1 MVVHADGHVSCLNL
15 ANALILHVLSQFRH
29 VLLVT
34 WRLNEFVVRSIYAVD
49 PFFCYKLPTFRS
61 VGQKTEDY
69 ALAVVC
75 SKLILVVNQLDVAC
89 EEEVAVGLLL
99 WIKTATQNHLV

>member
-1 MVVHADGHVSCLNL
+1 MVVHADSHVSCLNL
-15 ANALILHVLSQFRH
+15 ANALTVHILSQFRH

-34 WRLNEFVVRSIYAVD
+34 WRLNEFVFRRIYAVD
-49 PFFCYKLPTFRS
+49 PFFCDKLPTFRS

-69 ALAVVC
+69 ALAFVC
-75 SKLILVVNQLDVAC
+75 SKLVLVVNQLDVAC
-89 EEEVAVGLLL
+89 EEKVAVGLLH

>member
-1 MVVHADGHVSCLNL
+1 MVVHADSHVSCLNL
-15 ANALILHVLSQFRH
+15 ANALTVHVLSQFRH

-34 WRLNEFVVRSIYAVD
+34 WRLNEFVVRRVN
-49 PFFCYKLPTFRS
+49 PLFVHKLPTFRS
-61 VGQKTEDY
+61 VSQKTEDY

-75 SKLILVVNQLDVAC
+75 SKLILVVDQLDVAC
-89 EEEVAVGLLL
+89 EEEIAVGLLH

>member
-1 MVVHADGHVSCLNL
+1 MVVHADSHVSCLNL
-15 ANALILHVLSQFRH
+15 ANALTVHVLSQFRH

-34 WRLNEFVVRSIYAVD
+34 WRLNEFVVRRIYAVN
-49 PFFCYKLPTFRS
+49 PLFVHKLPTFRS
-61 VGQKTEDY
+61 VSQKTEDY

-75 SKLILVVNQLDVAC
+75 SKLILVVDQLDVAC
-89 EEEVAVGLLL
+89 EEEIAVGLLH